1 LEPRTLWYIV
11 NVLRRKPGD
20 ESSRRKQ
27 IESYQP
33 GDDAPPPLPERREP
47 RLRDPGLRELSK
59 RDYVAIVKRAVKSSL
74 DDGITD
80 LAAGLAYYSFLAIP
94 SVLLLALGVFSLLA
108 GPDAI
113 TTLIEELGA
122 IIPAEATELLDSSL
136 RRLSQNEGGSLAVT
150 IVGSV
155 LALWTTMGAMTSFMR
170 ALNRAYDRKETRGF
184 VRQRLV
190 AIEML
195 AIMAVAFLLVF
206 GLLVLGP
213 VLSEWFGSLLD
224 LEGVFGWIWWI
235 VQWPILVVGLLAAF
249 ATLLYL
255 GPNVDHPTWRFLT
268 PGAVLAVAVWLAAS
282 GLFAVYTSMFGSYN
296 KTWGTLA
303 AVIVMLTWLWLT
315 GLALL
320 FGAELN
326 AEAERSRELRA
337 GEPAEHGIAAPPKA

>member
-1 LEPRTLWYIV
+1 VRA
-11 NVLRRKPGD
+11 LRRKPRPD
-20 ESSRRKQ
+20 EDQTSRREQ

-33 GDDAPPPLPERREP
+33 GDDASEPLPERREP
-47 RLRDPGLRELSK
+47 KLRDPGLRDLSK
-59 RDYVAIVKRAVKSSL
+59 RDYVAIAKRAVKQSL

-94 SVLLLALGVFSLLA
+94 AVLLLALGIFSLA
-108 GPDAI
+108 ASPGAI
-113 TTLIEELGA
+113 TRLMEELGA
-122 IIPAEATELLDSSL
+122 IVPAETTELLGSSL
-136 RRLSQNEGGSLAVT
+136 RRLNQNESGGLAMT
-150 IVGSV
+150 AVGFV
-155 LALWTTMGAMTSFMR
+155 LALWTTTGAMTSFMR
-170 ALNRAYDRKETRGF
+170 ALNRAYDRKETRSF

-190 AIEML
+190 AVEMFGV
-195 AIMAVAFLLVF
+195 MAVAFLLVF

-213 VLSEWFGSLLD
+213 VLSEWFGSLLN

-249 ATLLYL
+249 ATLLFL

-282 GLFAVYTSMFGSYN
+282 GLFAVYTAMFGSYN
-296 KTWGTLA
+296 KAWGTLA